1 VDRLR
6 EAELR
11 SLDPEGRLLL
21 GALAVVAPASLSVE
35 ELGGITEVSEAQLA
49 LAELE
54 GRGLVVR
61 EGHRY
66 ALAPEEQGPLKRLL
80 ASIDMVDRV
89 LRGFIDI
96 AEDGRLT
103 LADLDAVLGLTRIA
117 AETGRWEELLRLAES
132 AETTLSTTR
141 RVKEWKEIVE
151 HRLEAA
157 QALGDSQ
164 AARRAQRELDGLTGA
179 GGQVGTATAV
189 LAAAAA
195 AAAVALGAGYL
206 VGNQSSEESDGSSG
220 KRAKTVTESET
231 ETGAAETVTETVTE
245 TETETT
251 TVFTTRTPTV
261 D

>member
-11 SLDPEGRLLL
+11 SLDPEARLLL

-164 AARRAQRELDGLTGA
+164 AARRVQRELDGLTGA

-189 LAAAAA
+189 LAAA

-220 KRAKTVTESET
+220 KRAKTVTENET

>member
-6 EAELR
+6 EEELR
-11 SLDPEGRLLL
+11 SLDPESRLLL

-61 EGHRY
+61 EGDRY
-66 ALAPEEQGPLKRLL
+66 AIAPEEQGPLKRLL

-117 AETGRWEELLRLAES
+117 AKTGRWEELLRLAEA

-157 QALGDSQ
+157 QAVGDSQ

-195 AAAVALGAGYL
+195 AAVALGAGYL
-206 VGNQSSEESDGSSG
+206 VGHQSSEESDGSSG

-231 ETGAAETVTETVTE
+231 ETRAAETVTETVTE

>member
-61 EGHRY
+61 EGDRY

-164 AARRAQRELDGLTGA
+164 AARRVQRELDGLTGA

-189 LAAAAA
+189 LAAA

-220 KRAKTVTESET
+220 KRAKTVTENET

>member
-1 VDRLR
+1 LR

-11 SLDPEGRLLL
+11 SLDPGARLLL
-21 GALAVVAPASLSVE
+21 GALAVVAASSLSVE
-35 ELGGITEVSEAQLA
+35 ELEEITEVSEAQPA

-61 EGHRY
+61 EGDRY
-66 ALAPEEQGPLKRLL
+66 VLAPEEQGPLKRLL

-103 LADLDAVLGLTRIA
+103 LADIDAVLGLTRIA
-117 AETGRWEELLRLAES
+117 AETGHWEELLRLAEA

-141 RVKEWKEIVE
+141 RVEEWKEIVE
-151 HRLEAA
+151 HRLQAA
-157 QALGDSQ
+157 RAVGDSQ
-164 AARRAQRELDGLTGA
+164 AARRAQRELDRLEGTG
-179 GGQVGTATAV
+179 GHVGTATAV
-189 LAAAAA
+189 LAAAA

-206 VGNQSSEESDGSSG
+206 VGNQSSEESGGGSG
-220 KRAKTVTESET
+220 KAGRTVTETET
-231 ETGAAETVTETVTE
+231 ETEAAETVTETVTE

-251 TVFTTRTPTV
+251 TVFTTRTPTI